1 MSTPTLAKL
10 QGPALDALTHLALD
24 HLIEMPLNQLIDA
37 PSLARQIVI
46 TLRAT
51 ADSTQTEQWLRN
63 QIEATTRH
71 VPEGTVRDHSPSDVV
86 APIRAAI
93 AHPATPDREM
103 VGRLLEHGAVENL
116 LRDLLVSALQGFT
129 AKIRPSIP
137 GSERTHSRLGRLKRA
152 SESMLGGL
160 GAEIERQAE
169 QKARDFVDSI
179 LSSVVAQTADN
190 LCDPNK
196 AEGYGRFRGHLFDQ
210 FLDTPLS
217 DLNRELAK
225 IDPDTLVGTASAI
238 IKALASRPE
247 IETEITELIVLGLS
261 QIGDQTAAE
270 ILAEAGVDDTWRPE
284 LETRLTTL
292 ARGFTATPAF
302 EGWLNALLQD

>member
-71 VPEGTVRDHSPSDVV
+71 VPEGTVRNHSPSDVV

-93 AHPATPDREM
+93 AHPVTPDREM

>member
-225 IDPDTLVGTASAI
+225 IDPDTLVGTASAT